1 MADLEHARSYLPP
14 SRFEHSPLARIAWH
28 AWPAAILV
36 ALIAFVSLWQVMHPT
51 GTGQMLEINAL
62 QNMFDAPKIAV
73 MVALFATFHVL
84 ANLVALFLDRSHS
97 VPMRILNVL
106 SIVPSLLVIVGCAFV
121 YVLFTDPRAL
131 TP

>member
-1 MADLEHARSYLPP
+1 MANLENARRYLEP
-14 SRFEHSPLARIAWH
+14 SRFERSPLARIAWH
-28 AWPAAILV
+28 AWPAAVLV
-36 ALIAFVSLWQVMHPT
+36 AMIAFVSLWQIMHPV
-51 GTGQMLEINAL
+51 GTGRMLEINAL
-62 QNMFDAPKIAV
+62 QNMFDAPKVAV

-84 ANLVALFLDRSHS
+84 ANLAALFLDRSRS

-106 SIVPSLLVIVGCAFV
+106 SIIPSLLVIAGCSFV